1 MTAAQKLSA
10 SLEDYIEAIYLLG
23 GDETE
28 VRPKEIIARM
38 GVTGP
43 SVTEALRLLSDK
55 DLIHYVP
62 YGAVTLT
69 DAGKSVAQGV
79 YHRHKTLK
87 RFFVEILGIDE
98 ADAEKGAC
106 EMEHVAN
113 PDLVYRLVLYTRF
126 VQKNLCDNPQG
137 IVSQFK
143 QFVEQ
148 REKNTCRRQI
158 QDEDGTEAQ

>member
-1 MTAAQKLSA
+1 MTARQKLSA

-23 GDETE
+23 GSETE
-28 VRPKEIIARM
+28 VRPKEIVARM

-43 SVTEALRLLSDK
+43 SVTEALRLLSEK
-55 DLIHYVP
+55 NLVHYVP

-106 EMEHVAN
+106 EMEHVASQ
-113 PDLVYRLVLYTRF
+113 DLVYRLVLFTSF
-126 VQKNLCDNPQG
+126 VQKNLCENPQG
-137 IVSQFK
+137 GVERFK
-143 QFVEQ
+143 EFMEQ
-148 REKNTCRRQI
+148 RETNTYHHRQ
-158 QDEDGTEAQ
+158 QDDNGTKF